1 MKFCPNCGASVEDN
15 ASYCPNC
22 GTFLS
27 ENKPT
32 ASCPRTYLV
41 LSVISTFLFCLPLG
55 LVGLLNSIE
64 VSNDY
69 RSGLYEQALRA
80 SSRAKRFSIAAIIVG
95 CVWIIAWCAIIVWC
109 FSCGYDFDDVISS
122 I

>member
-1 MKFCPNCGASVEDN
+1 MKFCPNCGSQVEDN
-15 ASYCPNC
+15 ASYCPHC
-22 GTFLS
+22 GTSLI
-27 ENKPT
+27 EANP
-32 ASCPRTYLV
+32 AIACPRTYLV
-41 LSVISTFLFCLPLG
+41 LSVICTFIFCLPLG

-64 VSNDY
+64 VSSNY
-69 RSGLYEQALRA
+69 RSGLYEQALKA

-95 CVWIIAWCAIIVWC
+95 CVWLIAWCAIIVWC